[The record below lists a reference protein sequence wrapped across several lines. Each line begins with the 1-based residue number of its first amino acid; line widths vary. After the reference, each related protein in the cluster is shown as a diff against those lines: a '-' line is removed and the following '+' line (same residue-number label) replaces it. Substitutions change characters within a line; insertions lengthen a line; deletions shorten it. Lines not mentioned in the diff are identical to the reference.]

1 MCKPVAVMG
10 ENDVFTIRKT
20 VQRTVNVTKNF
31 ISRGIFLPKK
41 KKKTIV

>member
-41 KKKTIV
+41 KKTIV